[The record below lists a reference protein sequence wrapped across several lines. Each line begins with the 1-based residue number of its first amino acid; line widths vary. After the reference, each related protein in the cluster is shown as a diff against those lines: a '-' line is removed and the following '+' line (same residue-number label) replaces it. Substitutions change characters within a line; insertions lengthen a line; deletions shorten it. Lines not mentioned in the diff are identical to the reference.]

1 MGSQRFILI
10 AAVVG
15 MTLSI
20 GACFPDD
27 EPIGPA
33 RITKLQAYFCVVR
46 GATECQVRGDAI
58 PSDQLPPTDEAFM
71 VWAWHP
77 GFNTTKWRVVSPV
90 AVDTIPQKLGQDS
103 VGTWIALNGAS
114 AKRYTLHVEI
124 VGVGGVIISQD
135 SLVWNYP

>member
-1 MGSQRFILI
+1 MGSQRLILT
-10 AAVVG
+10 AAIVS
-15 MTLSI
+15 TALWI
-20 GACFPDD
+20 GACGDPDQ
-27 EPIGPA
+27 PIDPA
-33 RITKLQAYFCVVR
+33 RITKLQAYYCVVH

-58 PSDQLPPTDEAFM
+58 PSDQLPPIDEAFM

-103 VGTWIALNGAS
+103 VGTWIALNGAT

-124 VGVGGVIISQD
+124 VGVGGIIISQD